1 MRVDEGNKINPLW
14 ELMKEKKRFLMGVNE
29 GNKSD
34 SLWELMKEIRGSCII
49 HDYTCWIK
57 IVGYL

>member
-1 MRVDEGNKINPLW
+1 MGVDEG
-14 ELMKEKKRFLMGVNE
+14 KKRFLMGVNE